1 MAKDLKF
8 GGVFDTSS
16 DGWKELCEREE
27 AKRQQ
32 QHARDDSEA
41 IRKRRQQ
48 ALSSTGEAT
57 GKEGGAAE
65 VQQSVRD
72 PPELKAVLPALE
84 LAESEI
90 RRSTSHKYEDEDWIQ
105 LANQI
110 FEVSLVDEDGL
121 ADTDA
126 AQEFCQSVNAA
137 LSDYVTAIQQKLY
150 P

>member
-1 MAKDLKF
+1 MAKNLKF

-57 GKEGGAAE
+57 GKEGAAE